1 MRLRSIVR
9 FSPSAHASRAMLRI
23 LRHKRSLE
31 SPERV
36 RRDIARRMLR
46 PDSYAP
52 PRRLDR
58 KVDIGVEIRHDW
70 RCYLLSP
77 RGEDPAVRVL
87 YLHGGAFIEEI
98 SRLQWTAVAKLAVEA
113 PARFVVPIFPLAPYS
128 TAASTVATATQIAAD
143 LLAEH
148 GSDVMLL
155 GDSAGGGLALAIA
168 QQLRDQHDRQPR
180 RIVLISPWLDA
191 TMSNP
196 AIRDVHPHDAV
207 LSAPGLAEAGRIY
220 AGDLDPADPRVSP
233 IHGDFHGLAPVTV
246 QCGTHDILNADCRE
260 FVARARASG
269 VNVDY
274 DELAGGHHGYPLFP
288 TRHGRAARHHIARTL
303 TADWRRSEQ
312 PEAAPT
318 DSPRRRRAG

>member
-1 MRLRSIVR
+1 
-9 FSPSAHASRAMLRI
+9 MLRI
-23 LRHKRSLE
+23 IRHKRNLD

-46 PDSYAP
+46 PESYAP
-52 PRRLDR
+52 PRRLGR
-58 KVDIGVEIRHDW
+58 KVDISVEIRDDW
-70 RCYLLSP
+70 RCYELTP
-77 RGEDPAVRVL
+77 RGEEPAVRVL
-87 YLHGGAFIEEI
+87 YLHGGGYIEEI
-98 SRLQWTAVAKLAVEA
+98 SALQWTAVAKLAVEA
-113 PARFVVPIFPLAPYS
+113 PARFIVPIYPLAPDS
-128 TAASTVATATQIAAD
+128 TAARTVATATQIAAD

-148 GSDVMLL
+148 GPDVMLL

-168 QQLRDQHDRQPR
+168 QQLRDEYDRQPR

-191 TMSNP
+191 TMGNP
-196 AIRDVHPHDAV
+196 AIHDVHPHDVV

-233 IHGDFHGLAPVTV
+233 IHGDFHALAPVTV

-303 TADWRRSEQ
+303 TADWHGSEQ
-312 PEAAPT
+312 PETPPT
-318 DSPRRRRAG
+318 DPEPHRPG